1 MDIRIF
7 FYGYCKQKKTGF
19 SQLFIQYFC
28 VFYTKYS
35 YENSLEENPNVAERE
50 RQYCHGSQSEN
61 STDLDSSRRAFNR
74 PGLARVKSTLLAMK
88 NRTE

>member
-1 MDIRIF
+1 MPIKRAS
-7 FYGYCKQKKTGF
+7 KKKTKKKLFFPSF
-19 SQLFIQYFC
+19 SYEYFC
-28 VFYTKYS
+28 VLYTKYS

-50 RQYCHGSQSEN
+50 RPYCHGSQSEN